1 MHFTGSE
8 LNEFLLFVER
18 IEEKF
23 VSYLWKRCDTF
34 ADLVLH
40 LVALVLFSKYLP
52 RLYQI
57 SVLKEKTT
65 LEHRGVQWKCAA
77 QHESGCLP
85 RAEGELI
92 EIVWL

>member
-1 MHFTGSE
+1 MKAHDYIPNQSLHFTESE

-40 LVALVLFSKYLP
+40 
-52 RLYQI
+52 
-57 SVLKEKTT
+57 
-65 LEHRGVQWKCAA
+65 
-77 QHESGCLP
+77 
-85 RAEGELI
+85 
-92 EIVWL
+92 